1 MPLELE
7 QNGPICG
14 SNFASRYGASSP
26 VVSVLDGATVEVLP
40 NTRPKRIRLSGID
53 CSEKGILTG
62 AQHVIVS
69 NIDQTGHLD

>member
-26 VVSVLDGATVEVLP
+26 VVSVLDGDTVEVLP
-40 NTRPKRIRLSGID
+40 NTRPKRIRRHRLLG
-53 CSEKGILTG
+53 ER
-62 AQHVIVS
+62 
-69 NIDQTGHLD
+69 